1 MLVSIILL
9 LLAISAFTSSTQSH
23 SPPVQVQLQ
32 SPWPSPPLILEIL
45 EAVHEENNVAFF
57 DLINHLLNPWV
68 LNVNPKDHEGDFAS
82 ISLLQATERDVFK
95 RAENVIKQHHM
106 LPTLAQE
113 LNWNASL
120 ALRTQV
126 PKISAFWQLYQT
138 SGVHDRRSSK
148 RKSEEE
154 CGSWIDFQGKVICDD
169 AELIEAFEAFSGH
182 KEDYQPFPPITQSD
196 HILQSGSK
204 AGPIA
209 VLYADPY
216 TSNFWPLH
224 HRLTEYTL
232 GSRPDHAP
240 LQYVLRW
247 KPSKHLGDA
256 SLPGY
261 GTYLDLKK
269 VDYLVID
276 DRKLVEADERSSQAH
291 VSTQDLSQSA
301 DIQDRDWLNKH
312 LRATAD
318 DKSQSMGNLT
328 QDEISTLGLKAAYTI
343 MKSSDPLRALRQLSQ
358 DFPSHAV
365 ALARSGN
372 NPKRSFLEE
381 MEMLHMTRIEAG
393 GEDVWMNGKPMSGKD
408 FQAFGLLSAMRNER
422 TLMQSFTSLN
432 ISNQKAFEL
441 LTSVN
446 VSTAY
451 TTDDSETPPFF
462 DASDRIELKDGD
474 NDTICAIS
482 YWNDLEDL
490 EDQRYAFWPVDLTSL
505 LRPMYPGS
513 FPQIRRNIFNVILA
527 IDLHQID
534 AVKFLSETVQM
545 ASSKVAIRWGIVPIL
560 SASRESS
567 ELADLFWLALDQ
579 LGPSDTA
586 KYLRRVAFAAQ
597 QIQSETIDVRRAGE
611 ELDKM
616 LHTTSTEREELLK
629 SIDSISVRR
638 QKVMQWTK
646 RLRADEL
653 PTGTVFVN
661 GQFIPFHPQLLQIL
675 HQVVAMQMQSLA
687 KLIYYGQINDE
698 ETDVSTYFYDLPTTY
713 TARSNLLFP
722 PEDGPIK
729 TKAIE
734 LTGEIGGMCRNALSF
749 GAETSNLAVWLVGDS
764 EIEKGK
770 ELWNILFSLHE
781 TLNLRLGSLS
791 SASLAIQQPEDTFG
805 IMINGRLLYNL
816 DPNEFSKTDFVALI
830 KGEATKVESIPSKEQ
845 NSWQTIAVSSIIH
858 KANFVD
864 KSKQGFFVSS
874 STARTTV
881 IDAIE
886 SEHCSFSFGNR
897 DASALRFS
905 VLVDPLG
912 KSVQKWSGIL
922 SMLATQPDV
931 HVRVILN
938 PQQNVTEVPLKR
950 YYRDSTPSQ
959 LHFNPQG
966 QIVPTALTFNDMPNE
981 AVLTMGLDAPPTWLT
996 MPVDAIYDLDNIR
1009 LRDAVTPVVRAVY
1022 DLKYVLI
1029 EGHVRQDTSKSV
1041 PRGLQ
1046 LVLESLDGTQTLDTI
1061 VMANLAYFQFRAA
1074 PGVYRLRIRKG
1085 RSSDL
1090 FDMVS
1095 VGNAGWDSPTIQE
1108 TGDEIILN
1116 TFEGLTIFPRM
1127 SKKKGKETEQL
1138 VEDGESATQN
1148 GAEKSGNSPGNIF
1161 QRAQSILSSTTSM
1174 SSGTGKGS
1182 AQVNVFT
1189 VASGHLYERMTYIMI
1204 LSTLKHTK
1212 ASVKFWFIENFLSPS
1227 FKRFIPLLAKEY
1239 KFDYELVTYAWPHW
1253 LRAQSEKQ
1261 RSIWGMKVLFLD
1273 VLFPLDLQKVIFVD
1287 ADQIVRAD
1295 LMELVETDLHGAP
1308 YGFPPMGN
1316 DSIDMD
1322 NFRFWETGYWKS
1334 FLRGKPYPISALF
1347 VVDLNRFRLVAA
1359 GDKLRGHYQAL
1370 SADPNSL
1377 SNLDQ
1382 DLVASMIHNVPI
1394 FSLEKEWL
1402 WCETWCSWSWYDD
1415 AKSIDLCSNPKT
1427 HEPKLDRAR
1436 RQIPEWTPLDEEV
1449 AEVARR
1455 MEKEGR
1461 LDANVVATTSSIDG
1475 QPQATHRHDEL

>member
-1 MLVSIILL
+1 
-9 LLAISAFTSSTQSH
+9 
-23 SPPVQVQLQ
+23 SPPVQVQLR
-32 SPWPSPPLILEIL
+32 SPWPSPPLVLEIL
-45 EAVHEENNVAFF
+45 EAVHEENGDAFF

-68 LNVNPKDHEGDFAS
+68 LNVNPRNHEGDYEP
-82 ISLLQATERDVFK
+82 ISLIDATDEDVFR
-95 RAENVIKQHHM
+95 RAQNVISQHHM

-113 LNWNASL
+113 LNWNTSL

-138 SGVHDRRSSK
+138 SGVLDRHASRQ
-148 RKSEEE
+148 KSEEE
-154 CGSWIDFQGKVICDD
+154 CGSWVDFEGKVICTD
-169 AELIEAFEAFSGH
+169 AELIEAFEAFTGH
-182 KEDYQPFPPITQSD
+182 KNDFQPFPPITASD
-196 HILQSGSK
+196 HVLKTGSK
-204 AGPIA
+204 SGPIA
-209 VLYADPY
+209 ILYADPY

-240 LQYVLRW
+240 LQYILRW
-247 KPSKHLGDA
+247 KPSKHLGDET
-256 SLPGY
+256 LPGY
-261 GTYLDLKK
+261 GAYLDLKK

-276 DRKLVEADERSSQAH
+276 DRKLVEADGRTTESHTVPEDA
-291 VSTQDLSQSA
+291 LQSA
-301 DIQDRDWLNKH
+301 DVQDRDWLNKQLH
-312 LRATAD
+312 ATAD
-318 DKSQSMGNLT
+318 DQTQSMGNLSKE
-328 QDEISTLGLKAAYTI
+328 EISSIGFKAAYNI
-343 MKSSDPLRALRQLSQ
+343 MKSSDPLRALHQLSQ

-365 ALARSGN
+365 ALARSADA
-372 NPKRSFLEE
+372 PKSEFLEE

-393 GEDVWMNGKPMSGKD
+393 GEDVWMNGRSMSGKE
-408 FQAFGLLSAMRNER
+408 FQAFGLLAAMRNER
-422 TLMQSFTSLN
+422 TLMQSFTLLN
-432 ISNQKAFEL
+432 LSNQQAFEL
-441 LTSVN
+441 LTSAE
-446 VSTAY
+446 VSSAY
-451 TTDDSETPPFF
+451 TTDDSAPPPFF
-462 DASDRIELKDGD
+462 DASDRIERKDGD
-474 NDTICAIS
+474 NDTVGAIS

-490 EDQRYAFWPVDLTSL
+490 DDQRYGFWPVELASL

-513 FPQIRRNIFNVILA
+513 FPQIRRNVFNVILA
-527 IDLHQID
+527 LDLRQVD

-545 ASSKVAIRWGIVPIL
+545 ASSKVAIRWGIVPFL
-560 SASRESS
+560 SSSPESS
-567 ELADLFWLALDQ
+567 QLADLFWLALEQ
-579 LGPSDTA
+579 LGPTDTA

-597 QIQSETIDVRRAGE
+597 QIQSDKVNVRRAGE

-629 SIDSISVRR
+629 STESISLKR
-638 QKVMQWTK
+638 QKAAKWTK
-646 RLRADEL
+646 RLRADETA
-653 PTGTVFVN
+653 TGTVFVN
-661 GQFIPFHPQLLQIL
+661 GQLMPFHPQLLQIL
-675 HQVVAMQMQSLA
+675 HQVVAIQLQSLA
-687 KLIYYGQINDE
+687 KLIYYGEINDE
-698 ETDVSTYFYDLPTTY
+698 ETDVSTFFYDLPTTH
-713 TARSNLLFP
+713 TARSILLFP
-722 PEDGPIK
+722 PEEGPIK

-734 LTGEIGGMCRNALSF
+734 LTGEIGVVCRNALST
-749 GAETSNLAVWLVGDS
+749 GPEASSLAVWQVGDVES
-764 EIEKGK
+764 ERGK
-770 ELWNILFSLHE
+770 KLFDILSTLSE
-781 TLNLRLGSLS
+781 TQEFRLGSLS
-791 SASLAIQQPEDTFG
+791 LSSFGLGQNDGTFG
-805 IMINGRLLYNL
+805 ILINGRLLYNL
-816 DPNEFSKTDFVALI
+816 DPSEFTQTDFEALI
-830 KGEATKVESIPSKEQ
+830 KQEKAKVDSIPSEGQ
-845 NSWQTIAVSSIIH
+845 DPWQTVAVSSIVH
-858 KANFVD
+858 SANFVE

-874 STARTTV
+874 STARST
-881 IDAIE
+881 IMDAIE
-886 SEHCSFSFGNR
+886 AEQFSFSFGDRNS
-897 DASALRFS
+897 SALRFS
-905 VLVDPLG
+905 VLVNPLG
-912 KSVQKWSGIL
+912 KSVQQWSGVL

-931 HVRVILN
+931 YVRVILN
-938 PQQNVTEVPLKR
+938 PKQNVTEVPLKR

-959 LHFNPQG
+959 LQFNPQG
-966 QIVPTALTFNDMPNE
+966 QVLSSSLTFNDMPNE

-1009 LRDAVTPVVRAVY
+1009 LRDAVTPTVRAVY
-1022 DLKYVLI
+1022 ELKYVLI
-1029 EGHVRQDTSKSV
+1029 EGHVRDDKSKSV

-1074 PGVYRLRIRKG
+1074 PGVYRLRIRNG
-1085 RSSDL
+1085 RSSEL
-1090 FDMVS
+1090 FDMIS
-1095 VGNAGWDSPTIQE
+1095 VGNAGWDSPTVEE

-1116 TFEGLTIFPRM
+1116 TFQGLTIFPRM
-1127 SKKKGKETEQL
+1127 SKKNGKEKEQL
-1138 VEDGESATQN
+1138 VEDGEASTQN
-1148 GAEKSGNSPGNIF
+1148 GDSKSGISPGSIL
-1161 QRAQSILSSTTSM
+1161 QRAQSIFSSA
-1174 SSGTGKGS
+1174 SSSITGGSS

-1239 KFDYELVTYAWPHW
+1239 NFDYELVTYAWPHW
-1253 LRAQSEKQ
+1253 LRGQSEKQ

-1295 LMELVETDLHGAP
+1295 LLELVETDLHGAP

-1322 NFRFWETGYWKS
+1322 NFRFWETGYWEK

-1394 FSLEKEWL
+1394 FSLDKEWL
-1402 WCETWCSWSWYDD
+1402 WCETWCSRSWYDD

-1449 AEVARR
+1449 AEVARKL
-1455 MEKEGR
+1455 EKEGR
-1461 LDANVVATTSSIDG
+1461 LDANVVATTSAID
-1475 QPQATHRHDEL
+1475 

>member
-1 MLVSIILL
+1 MLVSVILL
-9 LLAISAFTSSTQSH
+9 FLAISEFVYSSQPH
-23 SPPVQVQLQ
+23 SPPVQVQLR
-32 SPWPSPPLILEIL
+32 SPWPSPPLVLEIL
-45 EAVHEENNVAFF
+45 EAVHEENENTFF

-68 LNVNPKDHEGDFAS
+68 LNVNPKNHEGDFAS
-82 ISLLQATERDVFK
+82 ISLLDATDEDVFR
-95 RAENVIKQHHM
+95 RARNVIKQHHM

-138 SGVHDRRSSK
+138 SGVRDRHASRQ
-148 RKSEEE
+148 KSEEG
-154 CGSWIDFQGKVICDD
+154 CGSWVDFEGKVICSD

-182 KEDYQPFPPITQSD
+182 KNDYHPFPPITASD
-196 HILQSGSK
+196 HILKTGSK
-204 AGPIA
+204 SGPIA
-209 VLYADPY
+209 ILYADPY

-240 LQYVLRW
+240 LQYILRW
-247 KPSKHLGDA
+247 KPSRQLGDA

-261 GTYLDLKK
+261 GAYLDLKK

-276 DRKLVEADERSSQAH
+276 DRKLVEADG
-291 VSTQDLSQSA
+291 STAKSHTVPEDILHSA
-301 DIQDRDWLNKH
+301 DVQDRDWLNKQ
-312 LRATAD
+312 LRATTD
-318 DKSQSMGNLT
+318 DKKQSMGSLT
-328 QDEISTLGLKAAYTI
+328 KEEVSTLGLKAAYNI
-343 MKSSDPLRALRQLSQ
+343 MKSSDPLRALHQLSQ

-365 ALARSGN
+365 ALARSAN
-372 NPKRSFLEE
+372 EPKSAFLEE
-381 MEMLHMTRIEAG
+381 METLHMTRIEAG
-393 GEDVWMNGKPMSGKD
+393 GEDVWMNGKSMSGKE
-408 FQAFGLLSAMRNER
+408 FQPFGLLAAMRNER
-422 TLMQSFTSLN
+422 TLMQSFASLN
-432 ISNQKAFEL
+432 VSNQQAFEL
-441 LTSVN
+441 LTSAD
-446 VSTAY
+446 VSSAY
-451 TTDDSETPPFF
+451 TTDDSAPPPFF
-462 DASDRIELKDGD
+462 DASDRIEKKDGD
-474 NDTICAIS
+474 NDTIGAIS

-490 EDQRYAFWPVDLTSL
+490 EDQRYGFWPVDLRSL

-513 FPQIRRNIFNVILA
+513 FPQIRRNVFNVIIA
-527 IDLHQID
+527 IDLRQVD

-545 ASSKVAIRWGIVPIL
+545 ASNKIAIRWGIVPFL
-560 SASRESS
+560 STSPESS
-567 ELADLFWLALDQ
+567 QLADLFWLALDQ

-597 QIQSETIDVRRAGE
+597 QIQSETVDVRRAGE

-616 LHTTSTEREELLK
+616 LHTTSTEREELVKSTESIALK
-629 SIDSISVRR
+629 R
-638 QKVMQWTK
+638 QKVVEWIK
-646 RLRADEL
+646 RLRADET

-661 GQFIPFHPQLLQIL
+661 GQLIPFHPQLLQIL
-675 HQVVAMQMQSLA
+675 HQVIAIQVQSLA
-687 KLIYYGQINDE
+687 KLIYYGEINDE
-698 ETDVSTYFYDLPTTY
+698 ETDVSTFFYDLPTTY

-722 PEDGPIK
+722 PEEGPIQ

-734 LTGEIGGMCRNALSF
+734 LTGEVGDVCRNALSI
-749 GAETSNLAVWLVGDS
+749 GPENSSLAVWLVGDV
-764 EIEKGK
+764 ELEKGK
-770 ELWNILFSLHE
+770 KLLDILSSISDVQQF
-781 TLNLRLGSLS
+781 RLGSLPS
-791 SASLAIQQPEDTFG
+791 SSLGLGQTDDTSG
-805 IMINGRLLYNL
+805 ILINGRLLYNF
-816 DPNEFSKTDFVALI
+816 DATDFTQTDFEALI
-830 KGEATKVESIPSKEQ
+830 KQEATKVSSVSSEGRDP
-845 NSWQTIAVSSIIH
+845 WQTIAVSSIVH
-858 KANFVD
+858 SANFVK
-864 KSKQGFFVSS
+864 KSEQGFFVSS
-874 STARTTV
+874 STVRTTV
-881 IDAIE
+881 VDDIE
-886 SEHCSFSFGNR
+886 AKQFSFSFGNR
-897 DASALRFS
+897 DTSSLRFS

-931 HVRVILN
+931 YVRVILN

-950 YYRDSTPSQ
+950 YYRDSTPSHLQ
-959 LHFNPQG
+959 FNTEG
-966 QIVPTALTFNDMPNE
+966 HVFSSSLTFNDMPNE

-1022 DLKYVLI
+1022 ELKYVLI
-1029 EGHVRQDTSKSV
+1029 EGHVRENKSKSV

-1074 PGVYRLRIRKG
+1074 PGVYRLRIREG

-1090 FDMVS
+1090 FDMIS

-1127 SKKKGKETEQL
+1127 SKKKGKEKEQL
-1138 VEDGESATQN
+1138 VEDGESSPQN
-1148 GAEKSGNSPGNIF
+1148 GETKSGILPGNIF
-1161 QRAQSILSSTTSM
+1161 QRAQSILSSA
-1174 SSGTGKGS
+1174 SSKITGSES

-1253 LRAQSEKQ
+1253 LRGQSEKQ

-1295 LMELVETDLHGAP
+1295 LLELVETDLHGAP

-1322 NFRFWETGYWKS
+1322 NFRFWETGYWEK

-1394 FSLEKEWL
+1394 FSLDKEWL

-1449 AEVARR
+1449 AELAIR

-1461 LDANVVATTSSIDG
+1461 LDANVVATTSTIDN